1 MAIDA
6 GTVYYT
12 VDARTQKALD
22 ESEKL
27 GVSLNKTSK
36 EMHELD
42 GKTKQLN
49 SSFSKLATVIKTV
62 IAAAALRQAA
72 DLVQSY
78 QEMSERVQ
86 MATSSTAEFEEV
98 QKRLLKTSN
107 GTYRRLSEAQEL
119 YILTADSLRSMG
131 YSTKQAMDVQDSM
144 SYAFVKNAT
153 SMDRANAAISAFT
166 KSVNT
171 GKVAADQWETI
182 VSAVPSVINDIATAS
197 GKTSAEVRALGAAG
211 KLTADQLTEGLRKSL
226 TENAK
231 AAQDMS
237 NNMTDAGVRVEN
249 ALTAILVKFEQ
260 SSGAIQSFTEGVIK
274 AADYVLEFSEDA
286 EGMASVIKSVEVIA
300 VSTAAVITG
309 KLLGA
314 MALYTQKQVE
324 GIAATVKKNAA
335 DKLAAQAALRRAA
348 VEKQAAMAV
357 LATAKADAT
366 AAKVGTYAHTV
377 AINNLTAARTAA
389 IAATNAH
396 AVAQANMNRVATVGT
411 VAMTG
416 LRSAMM
422 FLGGPVGVLF
432 LAAAAV
438 TAFATSTK
446 KAKESTDLLS
456 ESVEKLG
463 DKTLELRRMQ
473 VADELFNMDST
484 ESQIKK
490 AEKRVEDLKKLIER
504 PIGRTGGF
512 DSVFGLSEEGLKK
525 ENERTEAYK
534 RELVEQN
541 AFIEQ
546 QQEKRALLAK
556 RLAEIDGEISG
567 RSSGKK
573 QSSNDDPELSTGISG
588 VSDGQK
594 AIDKL
599 TESLRLAK
607 LEGREL
613 AQAMALSGLNA
624 DEVAKYGDE
633 IKRLSGELFDLS
645 KAIDNQ
651 DAIKD
656 LEKELK
662 LAALTGAELAETQAL
677 LSLNE
682 YATPEQIERVKE
694 LSREMWNI
702 KKAKDNAELLGR
714 MDPFSGEGKRFKTE
728 LDNLKELNEAKLLE
742 DQRYL
747 ELKGQ
752 AERQHEENMRALR
765 EENFKRQSKNNEML
779 INTLNALQ
787 SAGTNAITG
796 LLTGT
801 ANVTAAMQMLGTA
814 ILNEAVG
821 ALVEM
826 GIQSVKNQLIGDTAA
841 AASAATAAATGA
853 AITAAYTPAATAA
866 AIATQGGAVMSAQ
879 AAMASGVPL
888 MNTMIASGGRLY
900 GGSVKENGMYRI
912 NENGAPEVFNAANGQ
927 QYMLPNT
934 RGEVVSNKDAS
945 GGGGITTIN
954 VTVNTDGTVET
965 NGSAS
970 MQQLGKEIGQ
980 FVESKFKQLEARSM
994 RQGGALW
1001 QYRQKK

>member
-27 GVSLNKTSK
+27 GVSLNTTSK
-36 EMHELD
+36 EMQELD
-42 GKTKQLN
+42 GQTKQLN

-86 MATSSTAEFEEV
+86 MATSSTAEFDEV

-131 YSTKQAMDVQDSM
+131 YSTQQAMDVQDSM

-231 AAQDMS
+231 AAQNMS

-249 ALTAILVKFEQ
+249 ALTAILVKLEQ
-260 SSGAIQSFTEGVIK
+260 STGAIQSFTEGVIK

-377 AINNLTAARTAA
+377 AINNLTAARAAA
-389 IAATNAH
+389 ITATNAH

-411 VAMTG
+411 VAMAG

-446 KAKESTDLLS
+446 KAKEPTDLLS

-463 DKTLELRRMQ
+463 DKALELRRMQ

-484 ESQIKK
+484 ESEIKK

-534 RELVEQN
+534 KELVEQN

-546 QQEKRALLAK
+546 QQEKRALFAK
-556 RLAEIDGEISG
+556 RLAEIDREISE
-567 RSSGKK
+567 RSTGKK
-573 QSSNDDPELSTGISG
+573 ASSNDEPDPKGGISG
-588 VSDGQK
+588 ASDGQK

-599 TESLRLAK
+599 KESLKLAK

-613 AQAMALSGLNA
+613 AQAMALSGL
-624 DEVAKYGDE
+624 DSKEIEKYGDE
-633 IKRLSGELFDLS
+633 IKRLSGEFFDLDQ
-645 KAIDNQ
+645 AIDNQ

-662 LAALTGAELAETQAL
+662 IAALSGAELAQAQAL
-677 LSLNE
+677 LGLND

-694 LSREMWNI
+694 LSDLLFKVKE
-702 KKAKDNAELLGR
+702 KAKFGEDPAKYIRGNVSPLSGGAFDNQYARYAAEEEEENKRYQNQLKRLEDAKRSEIEVVGGYQALQESMAKEHSARMAQIEQAKNDVLLS
-714 MDPFSGEGKRFKTE
+714 SG
-728 LDNLKELNEAKLLE
+728 AKLFGGMADMLYAFGGE
-742 DQRYL
+742 SSNAYRAIFAIS
-747 ELKGQ
+747 KGFAISQ
-752 AERQHEENMRALR
+752 AALNLTSAISQAMADPTALTPAQKFANMAT
-765 EENFKRQSKNNEML
+765 
-779 INTLNALQ
+779 I
-787 SAGTNAITG
+787 
-796 LLTGT
+796 
-801 ANVTAAMQMLGTA
+801 
-814 ILNEAVG
+814 
-821 ALVEM
+821 
-826 GIQSVKNQLIGDTAA
+826 
-841 AASAATAAATGA
+841 SAAGA
-853 AITAAYTPAATAA
+853 NL
-866 AIATQGGAVMSAQ
+866 
-879 AAMASGVPL
+879 ASQ
-888 MNTMIASGGRLY
+888 IASVSYAGGRLY

-945 GGGGITTIN
+945 GGGMTVTNYITIN
-954 VTVNTDGTVET
+954 ADGSVSGDGDKQAGE
-965 NGSAS
+965 
-970 MQQLGKEIGQ
+970 LGKALQQAVKQGI
-980 FVESKFKQLEARSM
+980 SKEM
-994 RQGGALW
+994 RQGGSIW
-1001 QYRQKK
+1001 QYLQKGKR

>member
-197 GKTSAEVRALGAAG
+197 GKTSAEIRALGAAG

-231 AAQDMS
+231 AAEGMA
-237 NNMTDAGVRVEN
+237 NNLTDAGVRVEN

-366 AAKVGTYAHTV
+366 AAKAGTYAHTV

-389 IAATNAH
+389 ITATNAH

-484 ESQIKK
+484 ESELKK
-490 AEKRVEDLKKLIER
+490 AEKRVEELKKFIEK
-504 PIGRTGGF
+504 PASFNGRF
-512 DSVFGLSEEGLKK
+512 DSLIVLNDEVSKRR
-525 ENERTEAYK
+525 NERTEAYK

-573 QSSNDDPELSTGISG
+573 QSSNDEPELSTGISG

-651 DAIKD
+651 DSIKD

-752 AERQHEENMRALR
+752 AERQHEENMRVLR
-765 EENFKRQSKNNEML
+765 EENFKKQSKNNEML

-954 VTVNTDGTVET
+954 VTVNTDGSVET
-965 NGSAS
+965 NGGAS

>member
-131 YSTKQAMDVQDSM
+131 YSTQQAMDVQDSM

-197 GKTSAEVRALGAAG
+197 GKTSSEVRALGAAG

-260 SSGAIQSFTEGVIK
+260 STGAIQSFTEGVIK

-389 IAATNAH
+389 ITATNAH

-573 QSSNDDPELSTGISG
+573 QSSNDEPELSTSISG

-752 AERQHEENMRALR
+752 AERQHEESMRVLR
-765 EENFKRQSKNNEML
+765 EENFKKQSKNNEML

-945 GGGGITTIN
+945 GGGGITTIS

-965 NGSAS
+965 NGGAS

>member
-197 GKTSAEVRALGAAG
+197 GKTSAEIRALGAAG

-389 IAATNAH
+389 ITATNAH

-567 RSSGKK
+567 RSSGKN
-573 QSSNDDPELSTGISG
+573 QPSNDEPELSTGISG

-633 IKRLSGELFDLS
+633 INRLSGELFDLS

-702 KKAKDNAELLGR
+702 KKSKDNAELLGR
-714 MDPFSGEGKRFKTE
+714 MDPFSGEAKRFKTE

-954 VTVNTDGTVET
+954 VTVNTDGSVET
-965 NGSAS
+965 NGGAS

>member
-22 ESEKL
+22 ESERL
-27 GVSLNKTSK
+27 SVSLNKTGK
-36 EMHELD
+36 DMKALD
-42 GKTKQLN
+42 GQTKQLN
-49 SSFSKLATVIKTV
+49 TSFSKLATVIKTV

-98 QKRLLKTSN
+98 QKRLLKTSS
-107 GTYRRLSEAQEL
+107 GTFRRLSEAQEL

-231 AAQDMS
+231 AAENMA
-237 NNMTDAGVRVEN
+237 NNLTDAGVQVEK
-249 ALTAILVKFEQ
+249 AIAGILVNLEN
-260 SSGAIQSFTEGVIK
+260 SSGAIRWFTEGIIDAANYVI
-274 AADYVLEFSEDA
+274 EFSEDA
-286 EGMASVIKSVEVIA
+286 EGMASVIKSVEIIA

-335 DKLAAQAALRRAA
+335 DKLAAQAALRRTA

-411 VAMTG
+411 IAING
-416 LRSAMM
+416 LRSAMA
-422 FLGGPVGVLF
+422 FLGGPVGVAF
-432 LAAAAV
+432 LAATAIY
-438 TAFATSTK
+438 AFAKSQRDSKGDTDEMTTSINGQIVKLSELRGEYDKLTK
-446 KAKESTDLLS
+446 AGQERFWVESNAALTENLSTQGKLNKEIAEAKKKLSEPTNSLIGIEDDLRGLADLQSQLNKAKSQYEEIQKARQALFKPLD
-456 ESVEKLG
+456 E
-463 DKTLELRRMQ
+463 DKW
-473 VADELFNMDST
+473 VN
-484 ESQIKK
+484 
-490 AEKRVEDLKKLIER
+490 
-504 PIGRTGGF
+504 P
-512 DSVFGLSEEGLKK
+512 
-525 ENERTEAYK
+525 
-534 RELVEQN
+534 
-541 AFIEQ
+541 
-546 QQEKRALLAK
+546 
-556 RLAEIDGEISG
+556 
-567 RSSGKK
+567 
-573 QSSNDDPELSTGISG
+573 DDPDNEP
-588 VSDGQK
+588 VSLVGTREITEGQK

-624 DEVAKYGDE
+624 DEITQYGDE

-651 DAIKD
+651 DSIKD

-765 EENFKRQSKNNEML
+765 EENFKKQSKNNEIL

-879 AAMASGVPL
+879 AAMASGIPL

-954 VTVNTDGTVET
+954 VTVNTDGSVET
-965 NGSAS
+965 NGGAN

-980 FVESKFKQLEARSM
+980 FVESRFRQLEARSM

-1001 QYRQKK
+1001 QYKQKK

>member
-131 YSTKQAMDVQDSM
+131 YSTQQAIDVQDSM

-153 SMDRANAAISAFT
+153 SVDRADAAINAFT

-171 GKVAADQWETI
+171 GRVAADQWQTLVAAI
-182 VSAVPSVINDIATAS
+182 PTVIDDIATAT
-197 GKTSAEVRALGAAG
+197 GKTSAEIRALGSTG
-211 KLTADQLTEGLRKSL
+211 RITASQLTEGLRKSL
-226 TENAK
+226 SENAK
-231 AAQDMS
+231 AAEGMA
-237 NNMTDAGVRVEN
+237 NNLTDAGVVVEN

-260 SSGAIQSFTEGVIK
+260 STGAIQSFTEGVIK

-286 EGMASVIKSVEVIA
+286 EGMASVIKSVEIIA

-324 GIAATVKKNAA
+324 GITATVKKNAA

-484 ESQIKK
+484 ESEIKK

-567 RSSGKK
+567 RSTGAKS
-573 QSSNDDPELSTGISG
+573 SSNDDPELKSGISD

-624 DEVAKYGDE
+624 DEIAKYGDE

-677 LSLNE
+677 LSLND

-702 KKAKDNAELLGR
+702 KKSQDNAELLGR
-714 MDPFSGEGKRFKTE
+714 MDPFSGESKRFKTE

-765 EENFKRQSKNNEML
+765 EENFKKQSKNNEML

-879 AAMASGVPL
+879 AAMASGIPL

-945 GGGGITTIN
+945 GGGGVTTIN
-954 VTVNTDGTVET
+954 VTVNADGSVET
-965 NGSAS
+965 NGGAS

-980 FVESKFKQLEARSM
+980 FVESRFRQLEARSM

-1001 QYRQKK
+1001 QYKQKK

>member
-131 YSTKQAMDVQDSM
+131 YSTQQAIDVQDSM

-153 SMDRANAAISAFT
+153 SVDRADAAINAFT

-171 GKVAADQWETI
+171 GRVAADQWQTLVAAI
-182 VSAVPSVINDIATAS
+182 PTVIDDIATAT
-197 GKTSAEVRALGAAG
+197 GKTSAEIRALGSTG
-211 KLTADQLTEGLRKSL
+211 RITASQLTEGLRKSL
-226 TENAK
+226 SENAK
-231 AAQDMS
+231 AAEGMA
-237 NNMTDAGVRVEN
+237 NNLTDAGVRVEN

-260 SSGAIQSFTEGVIK
+260 STGAIKSFTEGVIK

-286 EGMASVIKSVEVIA
+286 EGMASVIKSVEIIA

-411 VAMTG
+411 IAING
-416 LRSAMM
+416 LRSAMA
-422 FLGGPVGVLF
+422 FLGGPVGVAF
-432 LAAAAV
+432 LAATAIY
-438 TAFATSTK
+438 AFAKSQRDSKGDTDEMTASINGQIVKLSELRGEYDKLTKAGQEKFWAESNAALTENLSTQGK
-446 KAKESTDLLS
+446 LNKEIAEAKKKLSEPTNSLIGIEDDLKGLADLQSQLNKAKSQYEKIQKARQALLKPLD
-456 ESVEKLG
+456 E
-463 DKTLELRRMQ
+463 DKW
-473 VADELFNMDST
+473 VNPDDP
-484 ESQIKK
+484 
-490 AEKRVEDLKKLIER
+490 DD
-504 PIGRTGGF
+504 
-512 DSVFGLSEEGLKK
+512 DSVNLGG
-525 ENERTEAYK
+525 T
-534 RELVEQN
+534 
-541 AFIEQ
+541 
-546 QQEKRALLAK
+546 
-556 RLAEIDGEISG
+556 GEIT
-567 RSSGKK
+567 
-573 QSSNDDPELSTGISG
+573 E
-588 VSDGQK
+588 GQK
-594 AIDKL
+594 AINKL

-613 AQAMALSGLNA
+613 AQALALSGL
-624 DEVAKYGDE
+624 DSKEIEKYGDE
-633 IKRLSGELFDLS
+633 IKRLSGELFDLDQ
-645 KAIDNQ
+645 AIDNQ

-677 LSLNE
+677 LSLND

-694 LSREMWNI
+694 LSRLLYETKERSKFGDDPAKFI
-702 KKAKDNAELLGR
+702 KGNVSPLSGGEIDNQDARYAAMAEKEKERYADQIKRLQEAKQLKIEIEGGYNEIEAQMEAEHQQRLTQIQEAASKARLKDQQATAQAQMQLYGQVFSSMSNMTSNMLSVMDEQSGAYKAMFAVQKAFAVAQAIVSAELAAAQVLAHDAGI
-714 MDPFSGEGKRFKTE
+714 MGMGAVATS
-728 LDNLKELNEAKLLE
+728 
-742 DQRYL
+742 
-747 ELKGQ
+747 
-752 AERQHEENMRALR
+752 
-765 EENFKRQSKNNEML
+765 
-779 INTLNALQ
+779 NAIRTMGYA
-787 SAGTNAITG
+787 SAGVIA
-796 LLTGT
+796 
-801 ANVTAAMQMLGTA
+801 GTA
-814 ILNEAVG
+814 IA
-821 ALVEM
+821 
-826 GIQSVKNQLIGDTAA
+826 
-841 AASAATAAATGA
+841 
-853 AITAAYTPAATAA
+853 
-866 AIATQGGAVMSAQ
+866 
-879 AAMASGVPL
+879 
-888 MNTMIASGGRLY
+888 GGRLY

-954 VTVNTDGTVET
+954 VTVNTDGSVET
-965 NGSAS
+965 NGGAN

-980 FVESKFKQLEARSM
+980 FVESRFRQLEARSM

-1001 QYRQKK
+1001 QYKQKK

>member
-131 YSTKQAMDVQDSM
+131 YSTQQAIDVQDSM

-153 SMDRANAAISAFT
+153 SVDRADAAINAFT

-171 GKVAADQWETI
+171 GRVAADQWQTLVAAI
-182 VSAVPSVINDIATAS
+182 PTVIDDIATAT
-197 GKTSAEVRALGAAG
+197 GKTSAEIRALGSTG
-211 KLTADQLTEGLRKSL
+211 ELTASQLTEGLRKSL
-226 TENAK
+226 NENAK
-231 AAQDMS
+231 AAEGMA
-237 NNMTDAGVRVEN
+237 NNLTDAGVRVEN

-260 SSGAIQSFTEGVIK
+260 SSGAIKSFTEGVIK

-324 GIAATVKKNAA
+324 GIAATVNKNAA

-411 VAMTG
+411 IAING
-416 LRSAMM
+416 LRSAMA
-422 FLGGPVGVLF
+422 FLGGPVGVAF
-432 LAAAAV
+432 LAATAIY
-438 TAFATSTK
+438 AFAQSQRDSKGETDEMTASVNGQVVKLSELRNEYDKLTK
-446 KAKESTDLLS
+446 VGKERFWAESNAALTENLATQTKLKDKIRETRESIFKNPMNSENDVRKLAELQTQLNETESNYQEIQRARQALFKPLDEKKWVSPEDQASTD
-456 ESVEKLG
+456 EP
-463 DKTLELRRMQ
+463 
-473 VADELFNMDST
+473 N
-484 ESQIKK
+484 
-490 AEKRVEDLKKLIER
+490 LK
-504 PIGRTGGF
+504 G
-512 DSVFGLSEEGLKK
+512 
-525 ENERTEAYK
+525 
-534 RELVEQN
+534 
-541 AFIEQ
+541 
-546 QQEKRALLAK
+546 
-556 RLAEIDGEISG
+556 
-567 RSSGKK
+567 
-573 QSSNDDPELSTGISG
+573 GISD

-599 TESLRLAK
+599 TESLKLAK

-613 AQAMALSGLNA
+613 AQALALSGLDS

-633 IKRLSGELFDLS
+633 IKRLSGELFDLDQ
-645 KAIDNQ
+645 AIDNQ

-677 LSLNE
+677 LSLND

-694 LSREMWNI
+694 LSRLLYETKERSKFGDDPAKFI
-702 KKAKDNAELLGR
+702 KGNVSPLSGGEIDNQDARYAAMAEKEKERYADQIKRLQEAKQLKIEIEGGYNEIEAQMEAEHQQRLTQIQEAASQARLKDQQATAQAQMQLYGQVFSSMSNMTSNMLSVMDEQSGAYKTMFAVQKAFAVAQAIVSAELAAAQVLAHDAGI
-714 MDPFSGEGKRFKTE
+714 MGMGAVATS
-728 LDNLKELNEAKLLE
+728 
-742 DQRYL
+742 
-747 ELKGQ
+747 
-752 AERQHEENMRALR
+752 
-765 EENFKRQSKNNEML
+765 
-779 INTLNALQ
+779 NAIRTMGYA
-787 SAGTNAITG
+787 SAGVIA
-796 LLTGT
+796 
-801 ANVTAAMQMLGTA
+801 GTA
-814 ILNEAVG
+814 IA
-821 ALVEM
+821 
-826 GIQSVKNQLIGDTAA
+826 
-841 AASAATAAATGA
+841 
-853 AITAAYTPAATAA
+853 
-866 AIATQGGAVMSAQ
+866 
-879 AAMASGVPL
+879 
-888 MNTMIASGGRLY
+888 GGRFY

-954 VTVNTDGTVET
+954 VTVNTDGSVET
-965 NGSAS
+965 NGGAS

-994 RQGGALW
+994 RQGGTLW
-1001 QYRQKK
+1001 QYKQKK

>member
-22 ESEKL
+22 ESERL
-27 GVSLNKTSK
+27 SVSLNKTGK
-36 EMHELD
+36 DMKALD
-42 GKTKQLN
+42 GQTKQLN
-49 SSFSKLATVIKTV
+49 TSFSKLATVIKTV

-131 YSTKQAMDVQDSM
+131 YSTQQAIDVQDSM

-153 SMDRANAAISAFT
+153 SVDRADAAINAFT

-171 GKVAADQWETI
+171 GRVAADQWQTLVAAI
-182 VSAVPSVINDIATAS
+182 PTVIDDIATAT
-197 GKTSAEVRALGAAG
+197 GKTSAEIRALGSTG
-211 KLTADQLTEGLRKSL
+211 RITASQLTEGLRKSL
-226 TENAK
+226 SENAK
-231 AAQDMS
+231 AAEGMA
-237 NNMTDAGVRVEN
+237 NNLTDAGVVVEN
-249 ALTAILVKFEQ
+249 ALTAILDKFEQ
-260 SSGAIQSFTEGVIK
+260 STGAIKSFTEGVIK

-286 EGMASVIKSVEVIA
+286 EGMASVIKSVEIIA

-463 DKTLELRRMQ
+463 NKTLELRRMQ
-473 VADELFNMDST
+473 VADELFNMDWADG
-484 ESQIKK
+484 ELKK
-490 AEKRVEDLKKLIER
+490 AEKRIKEINRLKNFVETNPHNAGTAGDARRKNKVVDLYKK
-504 PIGRTGGF
+504 
-512 DSVFGLSEEGLKK
+512 
-525 ENERTEAYK
+525 
-534 RELVEQN
+534 ELVEQN

-556 RLAEIDGEISG
+556 RLAEIDEEISG
-567 RSSGKK
+567 RGAGKK
-573 QSSNDDPELSTGISG
+573 PPKPPTESG
-588 VSDGQK
+588 EDEKTKGQK

-613 AQAMALSGLNA
+613 AQALALSGL
-624 DEVAKYGDE
+624 DSKEIEKYGDE
-633 IKRLSGELFDLS
+633 IKRLSGELFDLDQ
-645 KAIDNQ
+645 AIDNQ

-694 LSREMWNI
+694 LSRLLYEAKERSKFEDQDPDKNATDFSRKIKDTYDGEPLIERLERERGLVKMYQEMEI
-702 KKAKDNAELLGR
+702 GDAKAHADALIAIDKKIADEKKRTNQELLAASSSFFGASA
-714 MDPFSGEGKRFKTE
+714 DLVSAFAGEQDSAYRGLF
-728 LDNLKELNEAKLLE
+728 AI
-742 DQRYL
+742 
-747 ELKGQ
+747 
-752 AERQHEENMRALR
+752 
-765 EENFKRQSKNNEML
+765 SKAFATANA
-779 INTLNALQ
+779 ALQ
-787 SAGTNAITG
+787 LQNAI
-796 LLTGT
+796 
-801 ANVTAAMQMLGTA
+801 AN
-814 ILNEAVG
+814 
-821 ALVEM
+821 
-826 GIQSVKNQLIGDTAA
+826 
-841 AASAATAAATGA
+841 
-853 AITAAYTPAATAA
+853 
-866 AIATQGGAVMSAQ
+866 
-879 AAMASGVPL
+879 AMALPYPANLPEISKAVALGSQV
-888 MNTMIASGGRLY
+888 ASSISSVSYGGGRLY

-945 GGGGITTIN
+945 GGGMTVTNYITI
-954 VTVNTDGTVET
+954 NTDGSVSGDGDKQAGE
-965 NGSAS
+965 
-970 MQQLGKEIGQ
+970 LGKALQQAVKQGI
-980 FVESKFKQLEARSM
+980 SKEM
-994 RQGGALW
+994 RQGGSIW
-1001 QYRQKK
+1001 QYLQKGKR

>member
-1 MAIDA
+1 
-6 GTVYYT
+6 
-12 VDARTQKALD
+12 
-22 ESEKL
+22 
-27 GVSLNKTSK
+27 
-36 EMHELD
+36 
-42 GKTKQLN
+42 
-49 SSFSKLATVIKTV
+49 
-62 IAAAALRQAA
+62 
-72 DLVQSY
+72 
-78 QEMSERVQ
+78 
-86 MATSSTAEFEEV
+86 
-98 QKRLLKTSN
+98 
-107 GTYRRLSEAQEL
+107 
-119 YILTADSLRSMG
+119 
-131 YSTKQAMDVQDSM
+131 M

-231 AAQDMS
+231 AAENMA
-237 NNMTDAGVRVEN
+237 NNLTDAGVQVEK
-249 ALTAILVKFEQ
+249 AIAGILVNLEN
-260 SSGAIQSFTEGVIK
+260 SSGAIRWFTEGIIDAANYVI
-274 AADYVLEFSEDA
+274 EFSEDA
-286 EGMASVIKSVEVIA
+286 EGMASVIKSVEIIA

-335 DKLAAQAALRRAA
+335 DKLAAQAALRRTA

-411 VAMTG
+411 IAING
-416 LRSAMM
+416 LRSAMA
-422 FLGGPVGVLF
+422 FLGGPVGVAF
-432 LAAAAV
+432 LAATAIY
-438 TAFATSTK
+438 AFAKSQRDSKGDTDEMTTSINGQIVKLSELRGEYDKLTK
-446 KAKESTDLLS
+446 AGQERFWVESNAALTENLSTQGKLNKEIAEAKKKLSEPTNSLIGIEDDLRGLADLQSQLNKAKSQYEEIQKARQALFKPLD
-456 ESVEKLG
+456 E
-463 DKTLELRRMQ
+463 DKW
-473 VADELFNMDST
+473 VN
-484 ESQIKK
+484 
-490 AEKRVEDLKKLIER
+490 
-504 PIGRTGGF
+504 P
-512 DSVFGLSEEGLKK
+512 
-525 ENERTEAYK
+525 
-534 RELVEQN
+534 
-541 AFIEQ
+541 
-546 QQEKRALLAK
+546 
-556 RLAEIDGEISG
+556 
-567 RSSGKK
+567 
-573 QSSNDDPELSTGISG
+573 DDPDNEP
-588 VSDGQK
+588 VSLVGTREITEGQK

-624 DEVAKYGDE
+624 DEITQYGDE

-651 DAIKD
+651 DSIKD

-765 EENFKRQSKNNEML
+765 EENFKKQSKNNEIL

-879 AAMASGVPL
+879 AAMASGIPL

-954 VTVNTDGTVET
+954 VTVNTDGSVET
-965 NGSAS
+965 NGGAN

-980 FVESKFKQLEARSM
+980 FVESRFRQLEARSM

-1001 QYRQKK
+1001 QYKQKK

>member
-36 EMHELD
+36 EMQELD
-42 GKTKQLN
+42 DQTNQLN

-98 QKRLLKTSN
+98 QKRLLKTSS

-197 GKTSAEVRALGAAG
+197 GKTSAEIRALGAAG

-226 TENAK
+226 SDNAK

-237 NNMTDAGVRVEN
+237 NNLTDAGVQVEK
-249 ALTAILVKFEQ
+249 AIAGILVNLEN
-260 SSGAIQSFTEGVIK
+260 SSGAIRWFTQGIIDAANYVI
-274 AADYVLEFSEDA
+274 EFSEDA
-286 EGMASVIKSVEVIA
+286 EGMVSVIKSVEVIA

-377 AINNLTAARTAA
+377 AINNLTAARMAA
-389 IAATNAH
+389 IAATEAH
-396 AVAQANMNRVATVGT
+396 AVAQTHMNRIATVGT
-411 VAMTG
+411 IAING
-416 LRSAMM
+416 LRSAMA
-422 FLGGPVGVLF
+422 FLGGPVGVAF
-432 LAAAAV
+432 LAATAIY
-438 TAFATSTK
+438 AFAQSQRDSKGETDEMTASVNGQVVKLSELRNEYDKLTK
-446 KAKESTDLLS
+446 VGKERFWAESNAALTENLATQTKLKDKIRETRESIFKNPMNSENDVRKLAELQTQLNETESNYQEIQRARQALFKPLDEKKWVSPEDQSSTD
-456 ESVEKLG
+456 EP
-463 DKTLELRRMQ
+463 
-473 VADELFNMDST
+473 N
-484 ESQIKK
+484 
-490 AEKRVEDLKKLIER
+490 LK
-504 PIGRTGGF
+504 G
-512 DSVFGLSEEGLKK
+512 
-525 ENERTEAYK
+525 
-534 RELVEQN
+534 
-541 AFIEQ
+541 
-546 QQEKRALLAK
+546 
-556 RLAEIDGEISG
+556 
-567 RSSGKK
+567 
-573 QSSNDDPELSTGISG
+573 GISD

-599 TESLRLAK
+599 TESLKLEK

-633 IKRLSGELFDLS
+633 IKRLSGELFDLDQ
-645 KAIDNQ
+645 ATDNQ
-651 DAIKD
+651 DSIKD

-694 LSREMWNI
+694 LSRLLF
-702 KKAKDNAELLGR
+702 KAKEKAKFGEDPANYIRGNVSPLSGGAFDNQYARYAAEEEEENKRYQNQLKRLEDAKRSEIEVVGGYQALQESMAKEHSARMAQIEQAKNDVLLS
-714 MDPFSGEGKRFKTE
+714 SG
-728 LDNLKELNEAKLLE
+728 AKLFGGMADMLYAFGGE
-742 DQRYL
+742 SSNAYRTIFAIS
-747 ELKGQ
+747 KGFAISQ
-752 AERQHEENMRALR
+752 AALNLTSAISQAMADPTALTPAQKFANMAT
-765 EENFKRQSKNNEML
+765 
-779 INTLNALQ
+779 I
-787 SAGTNAITG
+787 
-796 LLTGT
+796 
-801 ANVTAAMQMLGTA
+801 
-814 ILNEAVG
+814 
-821 ALVEM
+821 
-826 GIQSVKNQLIGDTAA
+826 
-841 AASAATAAATGA
+841 SAAGA
-853 AITAAYTPAATAA
+853 NL
-866 AIATQGGAVMSAQ
+866 
-879 AAMASGVPL
+879 ASQ
-888 MNTMIASGGRLY
+888 IASVSYAGGRFY

-954 VTVNTDGTVET
+954 VTVNTDGSVET
-965 NGSAS
+965 NGGAS

-994 RQGGALW
+994 RQGGTLW
-1001 QYRQKK
+1001 QYKQKK